1 MLLSFSFKHITFSS
15 LSSHIAFHKVSGLKF
30 FYGTCKNLPSKY
42 IKWDFCFVFGA
53 LLFLLLATLILETS
67 GLEIILFLSQNEDS
81 VNTKCKVELREVL
94 QQVVSLHWNKCWFVQ
109 KKKKSMPFLDLVS
122 LDFLFHFFAEEMHA
136 SWLQQWAQ
144 PAVRHYRKA
153 APMCTPSR
161 CVGLAVTVLRL
172 AWDLCWAQ
180 TRGRGMGEWSQM
192 HTDTAS
198 GLQLSCVGQLLYF
211 WAFPHLFMQ

>member
-94 QQVVSLHWNKCWFVQ
+94 QQVVSLH
-109 KKKKSMPFLDLVS
+109 
-122 LDFLFHFFAEEMHA
+122 
-136 SWLQQWAQ
+136 
-144 PAVRHYRKA
+144 
-153 APMCTPSR
+153 
-161 CVGLAVTVLRL
+161 
-172 AWDLCWAQ
+172 
-180 TRGRGMGEWSQM
+180 
-192 HTDTAS
+192 
-198 GLQLSCVGQLLYF
+198 
-211 WAFPHLFMQ
+211 

>member
-1 MLLSFSFKHITFSS
+1 M
-15 LSSHIAFHKVSGLKF
+15 
-30 FYGTCKNLPSKY
+30 
-42 IKWDFCFVFGA
+42 FGA

-109 KKKKSMPFLDLVS
+109 KKKSMPFLDLVS
-122 LDFLFHFFAEEMHA
+122 LDFLFPFFAEEMRA
-136 SWLQQWAQ
+136 SWLQQCAH

-161 CVGLAVTVLRL
+161 CVRLAVIVLKAGLGPVLGTNLRQGNGWMKSSALRYCIWPPTLLCGAAALFLSFSTPFYAVKVCSKEMLLQGSPEGLLLPCLASCLTV
-172 AWDLCWAQ
+172 
-180 TRGRGMGEWSQM
+180 
-192 HTDTAS
+192 
-198 GLQLSCVGQLLYF
+198 V
-211 WAFPHLFMQ
+211 